1 MYGGQPVGGP
11 PAGLSGG
18 LLGGIAS
25 QAAGP
30 SYPTRA
36 NGQQQPIKMADS
48 VQSSLFM
55 VTNPASFDSA
65 LEAHPDSIAMFVSKR
80 TRGNSQTKSAVE
92 ESFEELARNEDN
104 GSKIRMDYLVVDVD
118 VGKGKEVADRY
129 NVDVT
134 EAPVFIIFKKGKK
147 VSLRMRNLDH
157 QY

>member
-11 PAGLSGG
+11 PADLSGG

-30 SYPTRA
+30 SYPIHA

-80 TRGNSQTKSAVE
+80 TRGNSPTKSAVE

-104 GSKIRMDYLVVDVD
+104 GSKARMDYLVVDVD

-129 NVDVT
+129 NVDV
-134 EAPVFIIFKKGKK
+134 EQAPVFIIFKQGKN

-157 QY
+157 